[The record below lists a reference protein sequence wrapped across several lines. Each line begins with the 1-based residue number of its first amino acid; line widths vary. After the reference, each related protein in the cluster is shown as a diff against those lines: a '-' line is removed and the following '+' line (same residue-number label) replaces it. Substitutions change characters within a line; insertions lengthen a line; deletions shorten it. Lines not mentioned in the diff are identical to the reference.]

1 MILDPACGSK
11 MFWFD
16 KNNTDVIFGDL
27 RKESHILCD
36 GRILNIY
43 PDVQLDFSALP
54 FQDGQFEMVVFDPPH
69 LVQLGKNSWMAKKYG
84 KLNPRWQDDIQQGFV
99 ECFRVL
105 KSTGTLI
112 FKWNE
117 NQIPVKDVITLSDIK
132 PLFGHKSGKNS
143 GTHWLCFMKLDKV

>member
-16 KNNTDVIFGDL
+16 KDNDNVIFGDL
-27 RKESHILCD
+27 RKETHILCD
-36 GRILNIY
+36 GRILNIH
-43 PDVQLDFSALP
+43 PDILMDFTALP
-54 FQDGQFEMVVFDPPH
+54 FLSEQFEMVVFDPPH
-69 LVQLGKNSWMAKKYG
+69 LVNLGKNSWMAKKYG
-84 KLNPRWQDDIQQGFV
+84 KLNTSWKDDISSGFV

-105 KSTGTLI
+105 KDKGTLI

-117 NQIPVKDVITLSDIK
+117 NQIPVKDIISLSPIR

-143 GTHWLCFMKLDKV
+143 NTHWLCFMKIK